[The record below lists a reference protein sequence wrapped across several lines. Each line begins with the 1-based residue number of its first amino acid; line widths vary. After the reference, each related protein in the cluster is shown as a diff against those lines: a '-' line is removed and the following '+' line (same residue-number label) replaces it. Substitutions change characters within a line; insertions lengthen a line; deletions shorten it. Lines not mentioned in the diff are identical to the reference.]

1 MLSCVMDTHVHYYVF
16 IMPGWAF
23 DSHMTNSLCY
33 FFRLKIGR
41 CYGCINNGSAYM
53 KHPGKDDAYTGGHL
67 DTYSSFGYDR
77 SDSDN
82 SDNV

>member
-1 MLSCVMDTHVHYYVF
+1 MYIHMFIYVF
-16 IMPGWAF
+16 MPGWAF

-53 KHPGKDDAYTGGHL
+53 KHPSKDDAYTGGHL